1 MARAG
6 FYNDNEYRQYP
17 FVLKSKYDH
26 ADLPTNLIVDCGFIM
41 GLDSEF
47 NSAVDIVYLYCVR
60 ILADRYEFEFR
71 TTAAGAAG
79 HPLIFT
85 RPRGAESWLNESVE
99 SASAEDTTFCGT
111 EPIWEGFMVSGHL
124 AEDAGTATATLTFDQ
139 ERVVEPALIQSLV
152 KSYLRSIN
160 VANYGR
166 AVIEGCAT
174 DPVSGTS
181 RDIIVQT
188 GCIQGAVAFTAGFNC
203 EISQTDVSRTIMIAP
218 LLGANANTPVAAEL
232 CEHYG
237 ELPLFDNELPPVI
250 QEATETLPEIRSK
263 FLSGGPACD
272 ELITSINGIGGP
284 NVNINGGEGITITA
298 NPAAGIVRIRV
309 SDNVISKNC

>member
-17 FVLKSKYDH
+17 FVAKDTYAH
-26 ADLPTNLIVDCGFIM
+26 AELPTNLIVDCGFIM

-47 NSAVDIVYLYCVR
+47 DSAVDTVYLYCVR

-71 TTAAGAAG
+71 TTATGAAS

-85 RPRGAESWLNESVE
+85 RPRGAESWINESVE
-99 SASAEDTTFCGT
+99 SASATGTTFCGS

-124 AEDAGTATATLTFDQ
+124 AEDSSVATATLTFDQ
-139 ERVVEPALIQSLV
+139 ERVVEPALVQSLV
-152 KSYLRSIN
+152 KSYLRSVN

-166 AVIEGCAT
+166 TVLDGCAT
-174 DPVSGTS
+174 DPVTITE
-181 RDIIVQT
+181 REIIVQAE
-188 GCIQGAVAFTAGFNC
+188 CLQGDIALAAGFNC
-203 EISQTDVSRTIMIAP
+203 EISQTDVSRTITVAP
-218 LLGANANTPVAAEL
+218 LLGANANTPVAEEL
-232 CEHYG
+232 CSHYG
-237 ELPLFDNELPPVI
+237 ELPLFDGEVPP
-250 QEATETLPEIRSK
+250 TGSK

-284 NVNINGGEGITITA
+284 NVNINGGEGITITS
-298 NPAAGIVRIRV
+298 NPAANRVRLIV

>member
-17 FVLKSKYDH
+17 FVLKFEYDH

-47 NSAVDIVYLYCVR
+47 DSAVDIVYLYCVR

-71 TTAAGAAG
+71 TTAAGAAA

-99 SASAEDTTFCGT
+99 SASAAATTFCGT

-124 AEDAGTATATLTFDQ
+124 AEDAGTAIATLTFDQ
-139 ERVVEPALIQSLV
+139 ERIVEPALIQSLV

-166 AVIEGCAT
+166 TVIEGCAT
-174 DPVSGTS
+174 DPVGGTS

-188 GCIQGAVAFTAGFNC
+188 GCMQGAVAFTAGFNC
-203 EISQTDVSRTIMIAP
+203 EVSQTDVSRTITIAP
-218 LLGANANTPVAAEL
+218 LLGANANTTVAEEL
-232 CEHYG
+232 CSNYG
-237 ELPLFDNELPPVI
+237 ELPLFAE
-250 QEATETLPEIRSK
+250 ETNVSGSK

-298 NPAAGIVRIRV
+298 NPAAGIVRLIV